1 MRGFQAVSLKVAG
14 RVPLKTAFCR
24 FHDNDY
30 KLKKDTLDMNIKDK
44 TIELLSGAGISGYE
58 HEFAKTVCKK
68 LKVFCSDAVVT
79 KTNSVLGHLAC
90 GNPEAPTIMLEA
102 HLDRIGLIVKA
113 VDENGFVAFDL
124 LGGVDERI
132 LPSAEV
138 WIFGK
143 EGCFGVIGAKPPH
156 ITTNEESKK
165 GLTVEDM
172 LIDTGLGERAA
183 ELIYVG
189 DPILLDSKVC
199 ELLNGRISSAA
210 LDNRVSMAAVFE
222 ILEGVKDEVL
232 PVNLTV
238 AFTSGEESGLLG
250 AYTIIDEPQPD
261 LAVVLDVTYGRTPDA
276 AGAETFPLGSGA
288 AIMRGPNVHYEMT
301 KRVIEIAKEKG
312 IPYEIEVAPR
322 SSGTTAWA
330 IQNAKSGVPCVVISI
345 PLRYMHTTVETVD
358 IADVEAVCRLV
369 REIVLG
375 GDVVA

>member
-1 MRGFQAVSLKVAG
+1 
-14 RVPLKTAFCR
+14 
-24 FHDNDY
+24 
-30 KLKKDTLDMNIKDK
+30 MNIKEK
-44 TIELLSGAGISGYE
+44 TIELLSGEGISGYE
-58 HEFAKTVCKK
+58 HNFARAVCKM
-68 LKVFCSDAVVT
+68 LKCFCSDAVVT
-79 KTNSVLGHLAC
+79 KTNSVVGNLSC

-102 HLDRIGLIVKA
+102 HLDRIGLIVKD
-113 VDENGFVAFDL
+113 VDEKGFVAFDT

-132 LPSAEV
+132 LPSADV
-138 WIFGK
+138 WVLGK
-143 EGCFGVIGAKPPH
+143 ERCFGVIGAKPPH
-156 ITTNEESKK
+156 ITSKEEAKK
-165 GLTVEDM
+165 GLSADDM
-172 LIDTGLGERAA
+172 LIDTGLGEKAA
-183 ELIYVG
+183 ELISVG
-189 DPILLDSKVC
+189 DPILLDSKFC

-222 ILEGVKDEVL
+222 ILESVKDEAL

-250 AYTIIDEPQPD
+250 AYTIIDETQPD

-288 AIMRGPNVHYEMT
+288 AIMRGPNVHYGMT

-312 IPYEIEVAPR
+312 VPYEIEVAPK

-330 IQNAKSGVPCVVISI
+330 IQNSKSGVPCVVISI

-358 IADVEAVCRLV
+358 LADVDAVCRLV
-369 REIVLG
+369 REIILG